1 MAAATSGGA
10 GTSGS
15 AGTSG
20 GAGTPGSTAVLDSA
34 TRERTRILML
44 FSLAGRIRPRDEEL
58 GPLVDRYDFGRFTPH
73 LVSGAALLPVPVLTE
88 RLEPGELGLP
98 AGDHGLALDTAGIL
112 VVTTPRG
119 DATLLLDCEF
129 AGHTSPGAIAA
140 WLADTCFDR
149 DRITLRGRPLLDVL
163 TERLGLDIPLVFGQ
177 NVHQLVFPGGR
188 LLTDLLTA
196 AAEGGPDLFGPLNE
210 IVYRGKMA
218 NGLSVPPN
226 LRNQGAMVS
235 AHGRGVS
242 VQAGWAPHVENG
254 LALVATGMISALAVL
269 QRTRLAAFAMMRA
282 NEQAAADSPQ
292 NIRSLISRLSAGVN
306 ELQLDLAF
314 GVEAYVD
321 SLLIPE
327 MLMEGFQ
334 SSLRDALGIRD
345 SLDNSARMVE
355 RLTSVINARSAALD
369 AALAERDEARDRTIS
384 GLVAVATLIALP
396 PTLLL
401 AFFGVN
407 GTNVDEDRSILDLGR
422 YGVAYLLAWLP
433 FIILVVIGYLLLRRA
448 GRSGELLTPPDD
460 GPLPVPAPR
469 TTSGS

>member
-1 MAAATSGGA
+1 MAAAT
-10 GTSGS
+10 TS
-15 AGTSG
+15 
-20 GAGTPGSTAVLDSA
+20 STAVLDSA
-34 TRERTRILML
+34 TREHTRILLL
-44 FSLAGRIRPRDEEL
+44 FSLAGRIRPIDDGQGR
-58 GPLVDRYDFGRFTPH
+58 LVDRYDFGRFTPH
-73 LVSGAALLPVPVLTE
+73 LTAGAALLPVPVLT
-88 RLEPGELGLP
+88 RALEPAELGLP
-98 AGDHGLALDTAGIL
+98 DGDHGLPLERAGIL

-129 AGHTSPGAIAA
+129 GGETPAGAVAA

-149 DRITLRGRPLLDVL
+149 GRITAEGRPLLDVVAEWL
-163 TERLGLDIPLVFGQ
+163 NLDTRPDFGQ

-188 LLTDLLTA
+188 LLAELLTA
-196 AAEGGPDLFGPLNE
+196 GAEGGPRLFGPLNE

-218 NGLSVPPN
+218 NGPSVPPN
-226 LRNQGAMVS
+226 LKNQGAMLS

-254 LALVATGMISALAVL
+254 LALVAVGMVSALAVL

-282 NEQAAADSPQ
+282 NERALTDSPQ
-292 NIRSLISRLSAGVN
+292 DVRELISRLSAGVN

-334 SSLRDALGIRD
+334 SSLRDTLGIRD

-369 AALAERDEARDRTIS
+369 AALAERDERRDRTIS
-384 GLVAVATLIALP
+384 GLVAAATLIALP

-407 GTNVDEDRSILDLGR
+407 GSNVDEHRSILDLGK

-433 FIILVVIGYLLLRRA
+433 FIVLVVIGYLLLRRA
-448 GRSGELLTPPDD
+448 GGGSGALLAAPPDD
-460 GPLPVPAPR
+460 GTPPVPAPR
-469 TTSGS
+469 TTPGS